1 MAKDNRVARGGVA
14 GADGHRQAK
23 VLDSSVEA
31 SPGLQRRVL
40 FVLKRR
46 GLRHVTI
53 VEASVGVVEVSGR
66 GLVVP
71 VFGFIT
77 LDQRQALLDGGQEI
91 VRGIDSG
98 RYGGAKLR
106 DEEGRCV
113 HQHGSIVSN
122 VCCRFG
128 FGARLGTNQ
137 VRVESRL
144 R

>member
-1 MAKDNRVARGGVA
+1 MARSGVV
-14 GADGHRQAK
+14 GADRHRQAK
-23 VLDSSVEA
+23 VLDSSIEA
-31 SPGLQRRVL
+31 PPGLQRWVL
-40 FVLKRR
+40 LVLERS
-46 GLRHVTI
+46 GLGHVTI
-53 VEASVGVVEVSGR
+53 LEAIVGVAEVSRR

-91 VRGIDSG
+91 VRGINGG

-106 DEEGRCV
+106 DEEGCCV

-128 FGARLGTNQ
+128 VGARLGTNQ
-137 VRVESRL
+137 VRVESRS